1 MTPPNPDTTACI
13 RARRRFVR
21 WFVGICAG
29 LYLVGQAIGWYRFG
43 LLNDALAILIT
54 AVETLFFLPLPFIML
69 LLPVRS
75 TCGSMMQL
83 IGLTFPLLNAAT
95 SCFFCWAEGGSLAAL
110 SFFLICCWVA
120 ILSVV
125 AYFAL
130 FLLGLGVHR
139 IIRYSH
145 GN

>member
-1 MTPPNPDTTACI
+1 MTAPNPDSSACI

-43 LLNDALAILIT
+43 LQYDAVSNLIT
-54 AVETLFFLPLPFIML
+54 AAESLLFLPLPFIML
-69 LLPVRS
+69 LLSVRS

-83 IGLTFPLLNAAT
+83 IGLIFPLLNAAA
-95 SCFFCWAEGGSLAAL
+95 SCFFCWADGGSLAAL

-120 ILSVV
+120 ILSVI

-130 FLLGLGVHR
+130 FLLGLGIHR
-139 IIRYSH
+139 TIRYSH